1 MVSEKILLF
10 ERRQYERM
18 AEITS
23 HELRPDQLARHKE
36 ERRQRLAKRPVS
48 LYHVDRDRYPE
59 LPMIE
64 RHVGYLYLVLFD

>member
-1 MVSEKILLF
+1 
-10 ERRQYERM
+10 M
-18 AEITS
+18 AEINA
-23 HELRPDQLARHKE
+23 HELRPEQKARFDE
-36 ERRQRLAKRPVS
+36 ERRRRLAKRPVS